1 MNKTTVHHQNN
12 DGTHFWPKKSLKVD
26 QDHPTTFC
34 QESLGLS
41 CWIHQQAFVAS
52 QAVFDGFLSA
62 HPSQWSL
69 IGRDLWSLCVFRSA
83 INSFWQNLK
92 DSWITT
98 ADYSAFANVSLV
110 RLETSNTNKALQIV
124 KWYHFIHLYATFIY
138 LSRPPS
144 GVTAMLH
151 SPFQGSL
158 LLPSAA
164 QQAALRLLPG
174 SLGLIA
180 KQDWNK
186 NETSLIRKNCSPLP
200 ELGGLTSTRPRCT
213 TSTTRR
219 PTARRCPSCK
229 STCLLQPLMSGTCK
243 LIVKLQLG
251 FLLILLHFWFFW
263 HFYQ

>member
-83 INSFWQNLK
+83 INSFWQNPK

-110 RLETSNTNKALQIV
+110 RLETSKTNKPLQTV
-124 KWYHFIHLYATFIY
+124 KWYHFKNTSLSHIY
-138 LSRPPS
+138 LLFKTTKWGHSHFTVHSKALCCFHQLLSKPPW
-144 GVTAMLH
+144 GCC
-151 SPFQGSL
+151 QGL
-158 LLPSAA
+158 SA
-164 QQAALRLLPG
+164 
-174 SLGLIA
+174 S
-180 KQDWNK
+180 
-186 NETSLIRKNCSPLP
+186 
-200 ELGGLTSTRPRCT
+200 
-213 TSTTRR
+213 
-219 PTARRCPSCK
+219 
-229 STCLLQPLMSGTCK
+229 
-243 LIVKLQLG
+243 
-251 FLLILLHFWFFW
+251 
-263 HFYQ
+263 